1 MGEFFRVR
9 SPSELLA
16 EMDRF
21 ASTGEEVVPLEE
33 ALDRVLSRDVLCPHD
48 LPPFARATMDGY
60 AVKASD
66 TFGASESLP
75 ALLQVVGEVPMG
87 EEPDFSMGAGEAAR
101 IATGGMLP
109 SGADAVVMVEHT
121 QVVDEST
128 VEIYKSVA
136 PGEHMVSKGEEARA
150 GERILPE
157 GWVLRPQDVGL
168 LAALG
173 MDRVWVH
180 RRPLVAILSTG
191 DEVVPVEVVPPP
203 GKVRDVNS
211 YCLGA
216 LVRRWGGIPVHLG
229 IVPDSPQ
236 ELEARCREGLERA
249 DFLLL
254 SGGSSV
260 GSRDYALK
268 VILSLDGSEILA
280 HGVAIKPGKP
290 TLLASVG
297 GKPVLGLPGHPVSA
311 SIVFAVV
318 GRPLLDRLS
327 GRRFAHRPRPIPARL
342 ARNLASAQGR
352 EDYVRVTLEERD
364 GELWAKPVLGASGL
378 IATLVRAE
386 GVIRIDAQAEGLE
399 RGSLVEV
406 EWWG

>member
-9 SPSELLA
+9 SPSELMA
-16 EMDRF
+16 ELGRF

-33 ALDRVLSRDVLCPHD
+33 ALDRVLSQEILCPHD
-48 LPPFARATMDGY
+48 LPPFPRAVMDGY
-60 AVKASD
+60 AVRASD

-75 ALLQVVGEVPMG
+75 ALLQVVGEVSMG
-87 EEPDFSMGAGEAAR
+87 EEPGMTVGRGEAAR

-121 QVVDEST
+121 QPVDKST
-128 VEIYKSVA
+128 VEVYRSVA
-136 PGEHMVSKGEEARA
+136 PGEHTVRKGEEVLA
-150 GERILPE
+150 GERIFPE
-157 GWVLRPQDVGL
+157 GWALRPQDVGL

-191 DEVVPVEVVPPP
+191 DEVVPVEATPPP
-203 GKVRDVNS
+203 GKIRDVNS

-216 LVRRWGGIPVHLG
+216 LVKRWGGIPIQMG
-229 IVPDSPQ
+229 IVPDSLQ
-236 ELEARCREGLERA
+236 ELETRCREGLERT

-260 GSRDYALK
+260 GSRDYALE
-268 VILSLDGSEILA
+268 VIQSLDEAEILA

-327 GRRFAHRPRPIPARL
+327 GRRFAHRPRPVPARL

-352 EDYVRVTLEERD
+352 KDYVRVSLEERE

-378 IATLVRAE
+378 IATLVRAD
-386 GVIRIDAQAEGLE
+386 GMICIDAEAEGLE
-399 RGSLVEV
+399 RGSIVEV